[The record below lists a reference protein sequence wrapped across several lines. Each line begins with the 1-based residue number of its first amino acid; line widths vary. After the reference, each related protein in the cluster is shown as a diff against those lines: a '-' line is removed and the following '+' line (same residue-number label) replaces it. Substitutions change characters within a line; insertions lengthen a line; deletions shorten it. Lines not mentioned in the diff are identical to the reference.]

1 MSIFHSRNVKF
12 SKILDKNSFN
22 SMTYRNELNLTT
34 FRLDNNKKAKK
45 KNTVDTPFY
54 DDVLNN
60 FMKHNKFLKD
70 QISILS
76 TKNTYIKNFMRRI
89 LNINNAQNNK
99 SNIITYLKEY
109 NDLLAF
115 NNKNMKIDVESVLN
129 NYKNIENDM
138 NNKISQ
144 LLLIK
149 EDKEKINFLLEN
161 DIQTKNNFI
170 EIYSSNLE
178 NIGSVQEGE
187 KFRYLND
194 EILQVDIDNYYS
206 KYLEIYR
213 KNLLLTSQRWNK
225 YKNKVAKNRKEIGE
239 LEKILNNPK
248 EIRKKQT
255 LEEQKNINENS
266 ILSTDGDN
274 DIFLMTFDEFEDDF
288 EPGINE
294 QDLILDEPIDNN
306 NSNIKIKNI
315 KDQEPKYNKIN
326 NRNLKK
332 YSTNTNIIEN
342 RTGNKINNLKKDLY
356 YFPQNNYSKSILK
369 EKTDSPRISSN
380 RTISLNSISKLNFKQ
395 IVFNKNAKYMK
406 EEAQN
411 LAAKKFQIEK
421 ELEIEEYGNKNKI
434 IIKDLKKD
442 IKLFKNKINKKKKII
457 KGFNKFCNELYNKYQ
472 KYMGKTNDCNN
483 NGK

>member
-34 FRLDNNKKAKK
+34 FRLDNNKKTKK

-406 EEAQN
+406 EEAQI
-411 LAAKKFQIEK
+411 LADKKFQIENRK
-421 ELEIEEYGNKNKI
+421 
-434 IIKDLKKD
+434 
-442 IKLFKNKINKKKKII
+442 
-457 KGFNKFCNELYNKYQ
+457 Q
-472 KYMGKTNDCNN
+472 
-483 NGK
+483 